1 MARGQRVGA
10 RAFHSESPEPVGSSG
25 PDFSAGRGS
34 RYVDSKDSQSSLAFH
49 RIRATMADAHSMA
62 RVASELFSDD
72 RLRHY
77 VRRAPAT
84 NFH

>member
-34 RYVDSKDSQSSLAFH
+34 GMSIAKILSRRLLVIAFVPLWLMLTH
-49 RIRATMADAHSMA
+49 GSRG
-62 RVASELFSDD
+62 F
-72 RLRHY
+72 
-77 VRRAPAT
+77 
-84 NFH
+84 